1 MKNMK
6 KIDIPQ
12 LYRLKNSDSEHLIL
26 IYMNA
31 FEQYPKMMNAFPDKR
46 TRLLALEATL
56 RYYTAYDLKYG
67 CGFSLDEN
75 VHEAVLL
82 VHSDDMNYTFLRHLR
97 AGSYSS
103 SYRKVMHKLSKE
115 DRKMRISLF
124 EELDRLE
131 KEMNIPSP
139 HIYVDFLGVEEKFQH
154 QGRGRKLMTQVC
166 SYADYVQLPMM
177 LFTNTEDDV
186 KFYQSL
192 GFHVIGETSSEKF
205 GFTNTYLVYT
215 PKDLKAL

>member
-1 MKNMK
+1 MKNTK

-12 LYRLKNSDSEHLIL
+12 LYKLKSSDSEQLIL

-31 FEQYPKMMNAFPDKR
+31 FEEYPKMMNTFTDKR

-67 CGFSLDEN
+67 YGFSLDEN
-75 VHEAVLL
+75 VHEAALL
-82 VHSDDMNYTFLRHLR
+82 VHSDDMNYTLFKHLR

-103 SYRKVMHKLSKE
+103 SYRKVMRKLSKE
-115 DRKMRISLF
+115 ERKMRIRLF

-131 KEMNIPSP
+131 KEMVIPSP
-139 HIYVDFLGVEEKFQH
+139 HLYVDFLGVEEKFQH
-154 QGRGRKLMTQVC
+154 QGRGRKLMTQIC
-166 SYADYVQLPMM
+166 SYADDVNLPIM

-186 KFYQSL
+186 KFYKSL

-215 PKDLKAL
+215 PKALKAL